1 MTFLHLIIKEILLTV
16 CHEIDHME
24 CNESDSVILS

>member
-1 MTFLHLIIKEILLTV
+1 MTFLHLTIKETLLTV
-16 CHEIDHME
+16 HHEIDQME